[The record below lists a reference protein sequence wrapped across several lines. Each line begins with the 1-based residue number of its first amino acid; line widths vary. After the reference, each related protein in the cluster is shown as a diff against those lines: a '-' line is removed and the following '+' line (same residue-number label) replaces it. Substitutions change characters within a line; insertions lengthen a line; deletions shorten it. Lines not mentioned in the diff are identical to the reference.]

1 MTQSSYEPYV
11 PGRPAPE
18 DRAPAVRAS
27 AGCARKR
34 DDGPDL
40 GFFLLPT
47 VICTAIW
54 LMTGGGYFW
63 PMWVMLGTGIPV
75 VLGGLAR
82 LDRRTKAH
90 RGHCPNCGH

>member
-1 MTQSSYEPYV
+1 MTQGSYEPYV

-18 DRAPAVRAS
+18 RHVPAVRAPS
-27 AGCARKR
+27 GCARKH

-82 LDRRTKAH
+82 LDRRQKA
-90 RGHCPNCGH
+90 RRAHCPSCGH